1 LDGLKRLGNGLKP
14 VVVLSSRHGNITDD
28 SVLQKLQ
35 YFAAVDDVYDPKFSD
50 VILLQSVTGHTE
62 SPLTVTGKDE
72 NGDSPTVFSFTVD
85 SDQHLLPEGPYFLFN
100 GVIHQAW
107 RLYPDTL
114 EAFVETVIPDDTSSS
129 IR

>member
-1 LDGLKRLGNGLKP
+1 M
-14 VVVLSSRHGNITDD
+14 VVLSSRHGKITNDTI
-28 SVLQKLQ
+28 LQKLQ
-35 YFAAVDDVYDPKFSD
+35 IFAAVDDVYDPKFSD
-50 VILLQSVTGHTE
+50 AILLQSVTGHSE

-72 NGDSPTVFSFTVD
+72 NEDSRTVFSFTVD

-114 EAFVETVIPDDTSSS
+114 EAFVEAVIPDDTSSPM
-129 IR
+129 R